1 MALRTGRARILG
13 DAILST
19 SKNVGSSLVMLT
31 GQRRPLFDIVGAAQ
45 MVQIMTRSSL
55 SDNFI
60 IFWST
65 TTWHHCV
72 SIQVANKSIY
82 NFVGPIETVR

>member
-1 MALRTGRARILG
+1 
-13 DAILST
+13 
-19 SKNVGSSLVMLT
+19 
-31 GQRRPLFDIVGAAQ
+31 

-55 SDNFI
+55 SDNFT

-65 TTWHHCV
+65 TTWHHRV

-82 NFVGPIETVR
+82 NFVGPIETVGRSPALNGLSRGIPEFFCIQLWTNFCSLAF